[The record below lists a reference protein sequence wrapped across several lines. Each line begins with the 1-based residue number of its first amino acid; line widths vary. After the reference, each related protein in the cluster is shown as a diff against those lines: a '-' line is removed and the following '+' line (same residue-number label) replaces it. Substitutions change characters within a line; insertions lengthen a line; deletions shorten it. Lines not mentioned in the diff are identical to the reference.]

1 MNKKIYDAVGMA
13 LLSLPTTKNDRVNNK
28 RRNISDMESTSAAQ
42 MISVTGIN
50 PENPLIFCGKHN
62 KAIPIVRQLIK
73 KSKQPFVL
81 IGTKRDLGEESCLRM
96 IDTEWEYDSVPPTL
110 PEVNGLLMLKPGAQT
125 NLDLKICLSEWET
138 HLIILCIGNGLQVD
152 QELLNMLNSIGH
164 YVLLSESVNRGI
176 KSTDGNKMTA
186 SDLLS
191 AMEYIL
197 VSSVGTAA
205 KDFLKVLPDFEC
217 EKITNTYDLSFHQD
231 APQDYQRGYHH
242 RNGGGLRLSQSKV
255 REPRCILTEEDLNE
269 LQASNAMIIH
279 NAHSRSSCHTWIA
292 RITN

>member
-1 MNKKIYDAVGMA
+1 MNKKIYNTVGMT
-13 LLSLPTTKNDRVNNK
+13 LLSLPTTKNNRINNK
-28 RRNISDMESTSAAQ
+28 RRNIIDLESTSAAH
-42 MISVTGIN
+42 MISVAEII
-50 PENPLIFCGKHN
+50 PENPLIFCGKHQ
-62 KAIPIVRQLIK
+62 KAIPVVLQLIK
-73 KSKQPFVL
+73 KSERPFVL
-81 IGTKRDLGEESCLRM
+81 VGTKRDLGENSCLRI
-96 IDTEWEYDSVPPTL
+96 IDTEWESDSIPPTL
-110 PEVNGLLMLKPGAQT
+110 PEGNGILILKPGVQT

-164 YVLLSESVNRGI
+164 YILLSESVNRGI

-186 SDLLS
+186 SDLLA

-205 KDFLKVLPDFEC
+205 KDFLKILPDFEC
-217 EKITNTYDLSFHQD
+217 EKITNSYDLSFHQD
-231 APQDYQRGYHH
+231 APHDYKREHHH

-255 REPRCILTEEDLNE
+255 RESRCILTEEDLNE

-279 NAHSRSSCHTWIA
+279 NAHSRSRCHTWIA